1 MPDDWLSANPHGH
14 ADSFTP
20 VLKLYYCWPKSC
32 FALRCNHYA
41 NISPHSSYKSQKM
54 QLFYF
59 TRFQMLFVLE
69 FRVSARNRHELT
81 EVTST
86 GCKKQVHDHTC
97 MKKQVIEHRLLT

>member
-1 MPDDWLSANPHGH
+1 
-14 ADSFTP
+14 
-20 VLKLYYCWPKSC
+20 
-32 FALRCNHYA
+32 
-41 NISPHSSYKSQKM
+41 M